1 MRTPA
6 LLIAATLSLSLA
18 CAKRN
23 GGPQIGDPAP
33 DISAPAADGS
43 VVRVRGY
50 AGHPVVLFF
59 YPKDGTSGCT
69 AEACSLRD
77 HFQDLQAAGAV
88 VLGVSTQDAAS
99 HKEFAAQHK
108 LPFPLL
114 VDDGSVSKAF
124 GVAHLGPLDQ
134 RVTFLLDKQQ
144 KISRVWEDVDT
155 KSHGRDVLEAV
166 RALP

>member
-1 MRTPA
+1 M
-6 LLIAATLSLSLA
+6 
-18 CAKRN
+18 
-23 GGPQIGDPAP
+23 
-33 DISAPAADGS
+33 
-43 VVRVRGY
+43 
-50 AGHPVVLFF
+50 
-59 YPKDGTSGCT
+59 
-69 AEACSLRD
+69 
-77 HFQDLQAAGAV
+77 